1 MKQSLTTA
9 EPTISSV
16 SANYNGLKKRFIE
29 DMELAGLTSESMR
42 TYLDAVEQ
50 LIRFYWCCPE
60 LITER
65 QIEQY
70 LLEKQRCKTPAGSFK
85 VTRFAIR
92 FLYTQTLGKDF
103 HLFKKKSNHQDK
115 NVCPDV
121 LRIISVH

>member
-9 EPTISSV
+9 EPTINSV
-16 SANYNGLKKRFIE
+16 SANYNSLKKRFME
-29 DMELAGLTSESMR
+29 DMELSGMARESMR

-50 LIRFYWCCPE
+50 LIRFYWCSPE
-60 LITER
+60 LITE
-65 QIEQY
+65 QQLEQY
-70 LLEKQRCKTPAGSFK
+70 ILEKQRCNTPAGSFK

-92 FLYTQTLGKDF
+92 FLFTQTLAKDF

-121 LRIISVH
+121 LRIISAR